1 MTQTTVPVIL
11 HILDKEYR
19 IACPEGERDAL
30 LTSAAHLNRK
40 IKEIRDSGRV
50 VGADRIAVMAALNV
64 THELL
69 RQNSHKDE
77 RAQAAAARIRVLQDK
92 VDSALDTGGRM
103 DL

>member
-1 MTQTTVPVIL
+1 MTRTVPVII

-19 IACPEGERDAL
+19 IACPEDERDAL
-30 LTSAAHLNRK
+30 LASVAYLNRK

-50 VGADRIAVMAALNV
+50 VGADRIAVMAALNI

-69 RQNSHKDE
+69 QQDSRKNE
-77 RAQAAAARIRVLQDK
+77 RTQSVTARIRVLQDK
-92 VDSALDTGGRM
+92 LDSALSKGSQM

>member
-1 MTQTTVPVIL
+1 MTRTVPIII

-19 IACPEGERDAL
+19 IACPEDERDAL
-30 LTSAAHLNRK
+30 LASVAYLNRK

-50 VGADRIAVMAALNV
+50 VGADRIAVMAALNI

-69 RQNSHKDE
+69 QQDSRKNE
-77 RAQAAAARIRVLQDK
+77 RTQSVTARIRVLQDK
-92 VDSALDTGGRM
+92 LDSALSEGSQM